1 MPRRRRLLT
10 WDSAAALDGGSK
22 VYSQL
27 SALTLSYNKDPAGH
41 IFHVKALKQAGL
53 YENSEEDDDDE
64 SVNDSQTDSALPSR
78 ENSTADFSSL
88 GNGGDDD
95 DKWKKR
101 NKKKK
106 SKKNDKLDV
115 YALLGLQHE
124 RWMATDA
131 QIKAAYRRAALEHHP
146 DKQHA
151 LAGDDEKLKQASE
164 DRFKAIQEAYE
175 TLCDLQKRRE
185 FDSVDTFD
193 DSLPNE
199 VDATSP
205 EDFFKFFGAA
215 FKRNSRWSIN
225 QPAPELGD
233 IDTDMDHVDA
243 FYDFWFSFKSWREIP
258 HPDEEDVE
266 SAESREERRWIERY
280 NSKLR
285 EKGKK
290 DDFKRIR
297 NFVELANKLDPRIIA
312 RKEAQRAERERHK
325 AEREA
330 ERLRKIEEERI
341 AAEEEER
348 RKEEEAIAAA
358 EAKKQR
364 QSEKKALQKERARL
378 RKLCGVTVGDTE
390 PVLTSVEEDDVE
402 LLCANLDLVTLNGLC
417 EELSA
422 SHLSTEQKLAAAVE
436 RLDSVRSGQNQE
448 ERKKAEAT
456 KAAAAAAALAAKK
469 EAEERATRLKEW
481 DEEEVRLLKKAID
494 KFPAGTSRRW
504 EQVQAY
510 VRTRT
515 VEEILDM
522 AKHGLKSA
530 KYTAPAQD
538 SVQIAKKRQA
548 NTVIKSEATT
558 RDVSFTDVD
567 VNVRAAAVEAAAT
580 KVSDTEWT
588 AAEELLLVKALKE
601 VPKDAEDRWDQV
613 SAAVGT
619 KSKIACGRRFKEMK
633 EKFKQKKTTSTK

>member
-1 MPRRRRLLT
+1 MIKFKLNLIIFIFTVFPAE
-10 WDSAAALDGGSK
+10 SSDG
-22 VYSQL
+22 
-27 SALTLSYNKDPAGH
+27 
-41 IFHVKALKQAGL
+41 
-53 YENSEEDDDDE
+53 DDE
-64 SVNDSQTDSALPSR
+64 SVNDSQTDSAAPSR

-88 GNGGDDD
+88 PGANGDAED
-95 DKWKKR
+95 DKWKGKR
-101 NKKKK
+101 KKKK
-106 SKKNDKLDV
+106 SKKKDGLDI

-151 LAGDDEKLKQASE
+151 LAGDDESLKQASE
-164 DRFKAIQEAYE
+164 ERFKAIQEAYE
-175 TLCDLQKRRE
+175 TLCDPAKRRE
-185 FDSVDTFD
+185 FDSLDNFD
-193 DSLPNE
+193 DSLPSE
-199 VDATSP
+199 VEATTP
-205 EDFFKFFGAA
+205 EDFYKHFGAA
-215 FKRNSRWSIN
+215 FKRNSRWSVN

-233 IDTDMDHVDA
+233 DTVDMDHVEA
-243 FYDFWFSFKSWREIP
+243 FYDFWFSFKSWREFP

-297 NFVELANKLDPRIIA
+297 NFVELANRLDPRIIA
-312 RKEAQRAERERHK
+312 QKEAQRAERERQK
-325 AEREA
+325 AEKEA
-330 ERLRKIEEERI
+330 ERLRKIEEEKL

-348 RKEEEAIAAA
+348 RKEQEAIAAA

-364 QSEKKALQKERARL
+364 QSEKKALQKERSRL
-378 RKLCGVTVGDTE
+378 RKLMGVTVGDIQ
-390 PVLTSVEEDDVE
+390 PVITSIEEDDVE
-402 LLCANLDLVTLNGLC
+402 LLCSNLDLVTLNALC

-422 SHLSTEQKLAAAVE
+422 SHLSTEAKLTAAQE
-436 RLDSVRSGQNQE
+436 RLDSVHSGQYEE

-456 KAAAAAAALAAKK
+456 KAAAAALEAAAKK
-469 EAEERATRLKEW
+469 EAEERSARLKEW
-481 DEEEVRLLKKAID
+481 DEEEVRLLRKAMD
-494 KFPAGTSRRW
+494 KFPAGTSKRW

-515 VEEILDM
+515 VDEILDM

-538 SVQIAKKRQA
+538 THQIAKKRQA

-558 RDVSFTDVD
+558 RDASFTDVD
-567 VNVRAAAVEAAAT
+567 VNVRASAAATAAATAEAAAAA
-580 KVSDTEWT
+580 KLSDEWT
-588 AAEELLLVKALKE
+588 AAEELLLVKALKD
-601 VPKDAEDRWDQV
+601 VPKNAEDRWDQV
-613 SAAVGT
+613 AAAVGT

-633 EKFKQKKTTSTK
+633 EKFKAKKATS

>member
-1 MPRRRRLLT
+1 MVRNKNLEEIIF
-10 WDSAAALDGGSK
+10 SF
-22 VYSQL
+22 SQL
-27 SALTLSYNKDPAGH
+27 LILPNQCNSLFSLFPEIA
-41 IFHVKALKQAGL
+41 
-53 YENSEEDDDDE
+53 EESEEDDD
-64 SVNDSQTDSALPSR
+64 SVADSSQTDSALPSR
-78 ENSTADFSSL
+78 ENSTADFSSI

-175 TLCDLQKRRE
+175 ILCDLQKRRE
-185 FDSVDTFD
+185 FDSLDTFD
-193 DSLPNE
+193 DSLPSE
-199 VDATSP
+199 MDATSP
-205 EDFFKFFGAA
+205 EEFFKSFGAA
-215 FKRNSRWSIN
+215 FKRNGRWSIN
-225 QPAPELGD
+225 QPSPELGD
-233 IDTDMDHVDA
+233 MDTDMDHVDA
-243 FYDFWFSFKSWREIP
+243 FYDFWFSFKSWREFP

-297 NFVELANKLDPRIIA
+297 AFVELANKLDPRIVA
-312 RKEAQRAERERHK
+312 RKEAQRQERERHK
-325 AEREA
+325 LEREA
-330 ERLRKIEEERI
+330 ERLRKIEEERL

-364 QSEKKALQKERARL
+364 QSEKKALQKERSRL
-378 RKLCGVTVGDTE
+378 RKLCGITVGETQ
-390 PVLTSVEEDDVE
+390 PVLTSIEEDDVE
-402 LLCANLDLVTLNGLC
+402 LLCANLDLVTLNGLN

-422 SHLSTEQKLAAAVE
+422 THLSTEQKLTAAIE
-436 RLDSVRSGQNQE
+436 RLDSVKSGQNQE
-448 ERKKAEAT
+448 ERKKAEAA
-456 KAAAAAAALAAKK
+456 KAVEAAAALAAKK
-469 EAEERATRLKEW
+469 EAEERLARLKAW
-481 DEEEVRLLKKAID
+481 DEEEVRLLRKAMD

-515 VEEILDM
+515 VDEILDM

-567 VNVRAAAVEAAAT
+567 VNVRAAAEAEAAGEGAEEAA
-580 KVSDTEWT
+580 KVNDTEWS

-601 VPKDAEDRWDQV
+601 VAKDAEDRWDQV
-613 SAAVGT
+613 AAAVGT
-619 KSKIACGRRFKEMK
+619 KSKVACGRRFKEMK
-633 EKFKQKKTTSTK
+633 QKFKAKKTGS